1 MLPTTCVS
9 ARRHD
14 GGETEARR
22 GEAACLT
29 SRLAEG
35 GRDLSACLCLIS
47 AHALCPP
54 NPRPRELSLTRAR
67 WQAAPQTQYPTVSSG
82 LLRGACCLNQGPD
95 QRHDPK

>member
-9 ARRHD
+9 ARCHD

-47 AHALCPP
+47 AHSLCPP
-54 NPRPRELSLTRAR
+54 NPRP
-67 WQAAPQTQYPTVSSG
+67 YPTVSSG